1 MRDFYVFV
9 KWNDG
14 SRKVTA
20 LTNLRVLPFDGKF
33 NKRLDVCKVSQQ
45 DRIGEI
51 FPTAVCRINQV
62 EIAWQMGSS
71 SSSASQLADLADI
84 LIFPSAAILGQ
95 KVCSI

>member
-1 MRDFYVFV
+1 MRNFDVIV

-14 SRKVTA
+14 SRNVTA
-20 LTNLRVLPFDGKF
+20 LTNLRVLPFDGEF

-51 FPTAVCRINQV
+51 FPTAVCRNNQV

-84 LIFPSAAILGQ
+84 LILPSAAILGQ